1 MKNIVLTGM
10 PASGKSTVGVL
21 LAKVAGYD
29 FTDSDLV
36 IQRRT
41 GRKLSE
47 IIDSEGID
55 GFLSIE
61 EDVNISLAH
70 STFSSV
76 IATGGS
82 AVYGREAMEA
92 FREAGDI
99 IVWLDVPFAILEKR
113 LSDIESRGVVLRE
126 GQTLRSL
133 YEERVPLYEEFA
145 DFSVKEEPEDTP
157 ESILKKIMELLPA
170 DM

>member
-1 MKNIVLTGM
+1 MKNIVLIGM

-47 IIDSEGID
+47 LIASEGID

-61 EDVNISLAH
+61 EDVNISLAYG
-70 STFSSV
+70 TMSSV

-92 FREAGDI
+92 FREAGDT
-99 IVWLDVPFAILEKR
+99 IVWLDVPFGILEKR
-113 LSDIESRGVVLRE
+113 LSDIEGRGVVLRE

-133 YEERVPLYEEFA
+133 YEERVSLYEEYA
-145 DFSVKEEPEDTP
+145 DITVMEGPKDTP
-157 ESILKKIMELLPA
+157 ESILKRILEHLQTYM
-170 DM
+170 